1 MCPSSLNHLSTI
13 STLESFFI
21 QETLKGSE
29 LRSICK
35 ELELNNIDV
44 FFCKYCFHTFSH
56 MSFKAVII
64 KQASTSAQATHV
76 AAAKLQILVCF
87 SPSFTAIMS
96 F

>member
-1 MCPSSLNHLSTI
+1 MCRSILNHLSTI
-13 STLESFFI
+13 STSESFFI

-29 LRSICK
+29 LRSISK

-64 KQASTSAQATHV
+64 KQASTSAQATMLHLPNSKFV
-76 AAAKLQILVCF
+76 FAFLLV
-87 SPSFTAIMS
+87 SQL
-96 F
+96 